1 MSFVK
6 AKPVPA
12 REGFR
17 ELDHVRLTRAVSVKD
32 RAFAPGLAGTIV
44 YCHGVEAYEVE
55 FPGIKDIFQIPAGD
69 LEKL

>member
-6 AKPVPA
+6 AKPA
-12 REGFR
+12 AETAAFS
-17 ELDHVRLTRAVSVKD
+17 ELDHVRLTKAVSVKD
-32 RAFAPGLAGTIV
+32 RAFAPGLVGIIV

-55 FPGIKDIFQIPAGD
+55 FPGISDIFQIPAGD